1 MCLVTFQL
9 KMKVLLSCVLVWSY
23 QDKLT
28 LTLCLTLFYSG
39 PHCAARPYQV
49 YLMSGIAR
57 WNSDRS
63 LDAVFGGKG
72 QNHRKYSAPL
82 IHRLN
87 TRCDWRRISGPPPML
102 LPTSCLGWNI
112 YSANARVYPNPF
124 PWWTSSMMDLVQRRR
139 WFSTGSPIQRLTR
152 RTRATGR
159 LVATCWMPSCPTL
172 ISPATKLQLF
182 TLQPL

>member
-1 MCLVTFQL
+1 MCTCVELSGQIDINALFNF
-9 KMKVLLSCVLVWSY
+9 VLLRAPLCSTALSGLPDEWHCSVEFGQEFGRRVWWQRTES
-23 QDKLT
+23 QEIL
-28 LTLCLTLFYSG
+28 
-39 PHCAARPYQV
+39 CAAHSPPQHP
-49 YLMSGIAR
+49 LSA
-57 WNSDRS
+57 
-63 LDAVFGGKG
+63 AVW
-72 QNHRKYSAPL
+72 R
-82 IHRLN
+82 
-87 TRCDWRRISGPPPML
+87 DWRRISGPPPML